1 MRKALFLALALALP
15 TLPCSAAEEAFGPQT
30 FQQLQQQVQ
39 APTWLVFSATYC
51 GNCPAVV
58 AGLRR
63 QHAGMP
69 LWLVLTDD
77 GEETHPL
84 PAERRWRF
92 EGHELALRHAVN
104 PQWKGITPYLA
115 LLRPGQAPLF
125 ALGQPS
131 NAQLQA
137 LEKARGKPASK

>member
-1 MRKALFLALALALP
+1 MHRALLMALALALP
-15 TLPCSAAEEAFGPQT
+15 ALPCAANEQPFGPQT

-39 APTWLVFSATYC
+39 GPTWLVFSATYC

-58 AGLRR
+58 AELRR
-63 QHAGMP
+63 QHPGLP
-69 LWLVLTDD
+69 VWLVLTDE
-77 GEETHPL
+77 GEEAHPL

-104 PQWKGITPYLA
+104 PQWRGITPYLA

-131 NAQLQA
+131 SAQLQA